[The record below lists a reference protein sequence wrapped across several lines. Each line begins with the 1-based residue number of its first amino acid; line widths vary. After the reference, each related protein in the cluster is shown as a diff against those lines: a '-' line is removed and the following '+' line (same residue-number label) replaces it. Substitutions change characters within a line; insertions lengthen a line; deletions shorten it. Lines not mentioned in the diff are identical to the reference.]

1 MSYWAFPSPCGDMV
15 LKLEVLF
22 TVSLYNFKV
31 SVPLR
36 GYGFEMFFSISLL
49 RDSISIVSVP
59 LRGYGFEMG
68 YRRKTL

>member
-36 GYGFEMFFSISLL
+36 GYGFEIIIDAPVSAD
-49 RDSISIVSVP
+49 RKNVSVP
-59 LRGYGFEMG
+59 LRGYGFEIRYG
-68 YRRKTL
+68 ITE